1 MPFQTKITLIL
12 LQTLDGFIAKNQNDN
27 LDWGSPEDKQL
38 FAERTKKIGLMI
50 CGSNTY
56 LKMNPKSFEGRKT
69 IVVTSRPEEID
80 KQVDNVEFF
89 TGSPAELKAKL
100 SDEGIAEAALVGGG
114 KLNGAFLQENLVD
127 EIYISLAPVLFGT
140 GVRGY
145 GENQLFNKFELIS
158 NEIISPSLIL
168 LHYKK
173 I

>member
-12 LQTLDGFIAKNQNDN
+12 LQSIDGFIARHQNDD
-27 LDWGSPEDKQL
+27 LDWGSSQDKKI

-69 IVVTSRPEEID
+69 IVITSRPEEID
-80 KQVDNVEFF
+80 KHVDNVEFF
-89 TGSPAELKAKL
+89 TGSPKELVSKL
-100 SDEGIAEAALVGGG
+100 SKDGITEAALVGGG
-114 KLNGAFLQENLVD
+114 KLNGAFLQEDLVD
-127 EIYISLAPVLFGT
+127 EIYLSLAPILFGT

-145 GENQLFNKFELIS
+145 GGNQLFNKFELIS

-168 LHYKK
+168 LHYRK